1 VYLAG
6 WTSGTF
12 LHELPAGGFDAVIG
26 KLRDDGALLWF
37 KQFGSASDDQAVALS
52 IAGNGLYVAG
62 STTGELPDGTQL
74 GESDGFLRKYL
85 PNGTQVWTRQFGT
98 ADYDVV
104 YGMASDPKG
113 VVAVGTTHGAFEG
126 QTNAGDRDVFLVRIA
141 FS

>member
-1 VYLAG
+1 MSDDPIVFPGQPGASHLHDFFGNTGANASSTFETMLAG
-6 WTSGTF
+6 ETTCRVPS
-12 LHELPAGGFDAVIG
+12 D

-37 KQFGSASDDQAVALS
+37 KQFGS
-52 IAGNGLYVAG
+52 
-62 STTGELPDGTQL
+62 
-74 GESDGFLRKYL
+74 ESDGFLRTYL

-98 ADYDVV
+98 TDYDAV
-104 YGMASDPKG
+104 YGMASEPKG